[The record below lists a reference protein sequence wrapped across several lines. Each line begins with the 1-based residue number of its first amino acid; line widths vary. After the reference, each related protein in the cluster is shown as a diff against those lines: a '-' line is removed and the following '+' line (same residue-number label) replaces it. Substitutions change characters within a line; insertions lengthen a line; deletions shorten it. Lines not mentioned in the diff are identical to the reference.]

1 MKKNKGLAYAAL
13 AIAFVLFNVIA
24 FAIPTAKTATF
35 WIAYVFTAVAFASQ
49 IAIWK
54 FAFKGADTLKSK
66 FLGIPL
72 ISVGIT
78 YLIVQIIAFAIF
90 MALPLTVSWIAIVV
104 CALILGISAICLIGT
119 ETGREE
125 INRVEE
131 KVEKKVFYI
140 KSLQVDIEMLAS
152 TETDADTKA
161 ALKKLAEKIRF
172 SDPMSNEYLADI
184 EAEITAK
191 VKELKTTE
199 NKAEIITVLEALITE
214 RNKKVKIMKGKI

>member
-1 MKKNKGLAYAAL
+1 MKKNKGMAYAVL
-13 AIAFVLFNVIA
+13 TIAFVLFNVIA
-24 FAIPTAKTATF
+24 FAVPTAKTATF
-35 WIAYVFTAVAFASQ
+35 WVAYVFAAVAFASQ
-49 IAIWK
+49 IVIWK
-54 FAFKGADTLKSK
+54 FAFKGTDTLKSK

-72 ISVGIT
+72 ITVGIT

-90 MALPLTVSWIAIVV
+90 MAFSIAPTWIAIVV

-152 TETDADTKA
+152 DETDADTKA
-161 ALKKLAEKIRF
+161 ALTKLAEKIRF
-172 SDPMSNEYLADI
+172 SDPMSNEVLADL
-184 EAEITAK
+184 EAEIAAK
-191 VKELKTTE
+191 VKELKTAE
-199 NKAEIITVLEALITE
+199 NKAEIIKVLDSLITE
-214 RNKKVKIMKGKI
+214 RNKKAKLLK

>member
-1 MKKNKGLAYAAL
+1 MKKNKGMAYAVL

-24 FAIPTAKTATF
+24 FAVPTAKTATF
-35 WIAYVFTAVAFASQ
+35 WIAYVFAAVAFALQ

-66 FLGIPL
+66 FLGIPS

-78 YLIVQIIAFAIF
+78 YLIIQIIAFAVF
-90 MALPLTVSWIAIVV
+90 MALPLTASWIAIVV
-104 CALILGISAICLIGT
+104 CALVLGISTFCLIGT

-140 KSLQVDIEMLAS
+140 KSLQVDVEMLAS
-152 TETDADTKA
+152 TETDSDTKA
-161 ALKKLAEKIRF
+161 ALTKLAEKIRF
-172 SDPMSNEYLADI
+172 SDPMSNEVLANL

-191 VKELKTTE
+191 VKELKTAE
-199 NKAEIITVLEALITE
+199 NKAAIITVLDSLITE
-214 RNKKVKIMKGKI
+214 RNKKAKLLK

>member
-1 MKKNKGLAYAAL
+1 MKKNKGMAYAVL
-13 AIAFVLFNVIA
+13 AIAFVLYNVIA
-24 FAIPTAKTATF
+24 FAVPTAKTATF
-35 WIAYVFTAVAFASQ
+35 WTAYSFTTIAFASQ
-49 IAIWK
+49 IVIWK

-78 YLIVQIIAFAIF
+78 YLIIQIIAFAVF
-90 MALPLTVSWIAIVV
+90 MALPLTASWIAIVV

-119 ETGREE
+119 ETGREK

-152 TETDADTKA
+152 SETDADTKT
-161 ALKKLAEKIRF
+161 ALTKLAEKIRF
-172 SDPMSNEYLADI
+172 SDPMSNDALANL
-184 EAEITAK
+184 EAEINAK
-191 VKELKTTE
+191 VKELKTAE
-199 NKAEIITVLEALITE
+199 NKAAIITVLDSLITE
-214 RNKKVKIMKGKI
+214 RNKKAKLLK

>member
-1 MKKNKGLAYAAL
+1 MKKNNGMAYAVL

-78 YLIVQIIAFAIF
+78 YLIIQIIAFAVF
-90 MALPLTVSWIAIVV
+90 MALPLTASWIAIVV
-104 CALILGISAICLIGT
+104 CALILVISAICLIGT

-131 KVEKKVFYI
+131 NVEKKVFYI

-152 TETDADTKA
+152 AERDADTKA
-161 ALKKLAEKIRF
+161 ALTKLAEKIRF
-172 SDPMSNEYLADI
+172 SDPMSNDALADL

-191 VKELKTTE
+191 VKELKNAE
-199 NKAEIITVLEALITE
+199 NKAEIITVLDSLLLE
-214 RNKKVKIMKGKI
+214 RNRKCRMLK

>member
-1 MKKNKGLAYAAL
+1 MKKNKGMAYAVL
-13 AIAFVLFNVIA
+13 AITFVLFNVIA
-24 FAIPTAKTATF
+24 FAVPTAKTSMF
-35 WIAYVFTAVAFASQ
+35 WIAYVFTAIAFASQ

-54 FAFKGADTLKSK
+54 FAFKGSDTLKSK

-78 YLIVQIIAFAIF
+78 YLIIQLIAFAIF
-90 MALPLTVSWIAIVV
+90 MAYPIAPSWIALVV

-152 TETDADTKA
+152 DETDAYTKA
-161 ALKKLAEKIRF
+161 ALTKLAEKIRF
-172 SDPMSNEYLADI
+172 SDPMSSEVLAEL

-191 VKELKTTE
+191 VKELKTAE
-199 NKAEIITVLEALITE
+199 NKAEIIKVLDSLLTE
-214 RNKKVKIMKGKI
+214 RNKKLKFLK

>member
-1 MKKNKGLAYAAL
+1 MKKNKGMAYAVL
-13 AIAFVLFNVIA
+13 AIAFVLLNVIA
-24 FAIPTAKTATF
+24 FAVPRVKTATF

-49 IAIWK
+49 IVIWK

-78 YLIVQIIAFAIF
+78 YLIVQIIAFAVF
-90 MALPLTVSWIAIVV
+90 MAFPIAPTWIALVV
-104 CALILGISAICLIGT
+104 CALILCISAICLIGT

-140 KSLQVDIEMLAS
+140 KSLQVDIEMLVS
-152 TETDADTKA
+152 SEIDADTKT
-161 ALKKLAEKIRF
+161 ALTKLADKIRF
-172 SDPMSNEYLADI
+172 SDPMSNEALAEL

-191 VKELKTTE
+191 VNELKLAE
-199 NKAEIITVLEALITE
+199 NKAEIIKVLDSLITE
-214 RNKKVKIMKGKI
+214 RNKKVKLLK